1 MVQAREDETDPELT
15 DPTHAC
21 TLPARVPGIQVRLHG
36 GGRFGYAGPMLTRTP
51 DATRTEHIFAADPPE
66 QDAVVLLSDVP
77 WAVYEALLKSRR
89 DAPVP
94 RYAYV
99 NGDLEI
105 MSPGRA
111 HERTKTNLGRLIE
124 AFGMLRNVPV
134 TGMGSWTLKSRL
146 LKKGVEPDECYFVGR
161 SEGEAPDLAIEV
173 VMASDALDKLPIY
186 AALGVREVWIWR
198 NGALTVHG
206 LQGEAYTPVGRS
218 TLLPDLDLTM
228 LTMLAPQTDQHA
240 ALQTWM
246 RWLRAGA

>member
-1 MVQAREDETDPELT
+1 
-15 DPTHAC
+15 
-21 TLPARVPGIQVRLHG
+21 
-36 GGRFGYAGPMLTRTP
+36 MLTRTP
-51 DATRTEHIFAADPPE
+51 DAARTDRTFVAEPPE
-66 QDAVVLLSDVP
+66 HDAVVVLSDVP
-77 WAVYEALLKSRR
+77 WTVYEALLKSRR

-94 RYAYV
+94 RFAFV
-99 NGDLEI
+99 NGHMEI

-111 HERTKTNLGRLIE
+111 HVRTKTNLARLIE
-124 AFGMLRNVPV
+124 AFGMFRDVPL

-161 SEGEAPDLAIEV
+161 SDGEAPDLALEV

-198 NGALTVHG
+198 SGALTVHA
-206 LQGEAYTPVGRS
+206 LDGEGYTQVGRS

-240 ALQTWM
+240 AIQTWM

>member
-1 MVQAREDETDPELT
+1 
-15 DPTHAC
+15 
-21 TLPARVPGIQVRLHG
+21 
-36 GGRFGYAGPMLTRTP
+36 MLTRTP
-51 DATRTEHIFAADPPE
+51 ETTWSEADT
-66 QDAVVLLSDVP
+66 VIRLTGIP
-77 WAVYEALLKSRR
+77 WATYARLQRAKG

-94 RYAYV
+94 RYAYL

-105 MSPGRA
+105 ILPGRA
-111 HERTKTNLGRLIE
+111 HERTKKNLARLIE
-124 AFGMLRNVPV
+124 TFGMLRDVPV
-134 TGMGSWTLKSRL
+134 TGMGSWTLKNRL

-161 SEGEAPDLAIEV
+161 SDGEAPDLAIEV

-198 NGALTVHG
+198 HGALIVHVLEG
-206 LQGEAYTPVGRS
+206 DAYTQVGRS
-218 TLLPDLDLTM
+218 TLLADLDLTM